1 MPTRANISPT
11 VMNVQRPTERR
22 RVPRM
27 SDRRPMIGAISA
39 ILTPATAMAMPYQLA
54 GLIPPPVSPSM
65 EVPTESVR

>member
-1 MPTRANISPT
+1 
-11 VMNVQRPTERR
+11 
-22 RVPRM
+22 
-27 SDRRPMIGAISA
+27 MIGAISA